1 MSPVD
6 YVVFPEYEM
15 VRSNVTTGSM
25 VVSHQPRLVTLHAVS
40 RDDTGKVGNR
50 TECGQLC
57 RFNPDQAE
65 FKTWDEINATQRCQ
79 RCVDTAGGAMIGP
92 DGKRY
97 YP

>member
-1 MSPVD
+1 VD

-15 VRSNVTTGSM
+15 VRSNVVAGSM
-25 VVSHQPRLVTLHAVS
+25 AVSHQPQLIALHAVV
-40 RDDTGKVGNR
+40 RDDSGKLSDR

-57 RFNPDQAE
+57 RFDPQQVE
-65 FKTWDEINATQRCQ
+65 FRTWDQINPMQRCQ
-79 RCVDTAGGAMIGP
+79 LCVDTAGGALVGP